1 MCYRRALLSGLV
13 LGLVLAVGAA
23 PLRADFQ
30 EGLAA
35 YDAGDFAA
43 AEAWRPLAA
52 AGDVEAQVAL
62 AGLYTSGLGVPT
74 DPTEAARLYRAAGLY
89 RAAAEQGDAV
99 ARLNLGDAY
108 SRGAGVPRDPVRA
121 YVWLSLAAEQGRN
134 WARNKRDEIAERL
147 TAGQRVEAERLLA
160 EKRASE

>member
-1 MCYRRALLSGLV
+1 MCYRPALLSGLV

-43 AEAWRPLAA
+43 AAEAWRPLAE

-74 DPTEAARLYRAAGLY
+74 DPTEAARLYRAA
-89 RAAAEQGDAV
+89 AEQGDAV

-108 SRGAGVPRDPVRA
+108 SRGAGVPRDPARA

-147 TAGQRVEAERLLA
+147 TAGQRAEAERLLA

>member
-1 MCYRRALLSGLV
+1 MCYRPALLSGLV

-43 AEAWRPLAA
+43 AAEAWRPLAE
-52 AGDVEAQVAL
+52 AGYVEAQVAL

-74 DPTEAARLYRAAGLY
+74 DPTEAARLY

-147 TAGQRVEAERLLA
+147 TAGQRAEAERLLA

>member
-1 MCYRRALLSGLV
+1 MCYRPALLSGLV

-43 AEAWRPLAA
+43 AAEAWRPLAE

-74 DPTEAARLYRAAGLY
+74 DPTEAARLY

-147 TAGQRVEAERLLA
+147 TAGQRAEAERLLA

>member
-43 AEAWRPLAA
+43 AAEAWRPLAE

-62 AGLYTSGLGVPT
+62 AGLYGNGLGVPA
-74 DPTEAARLYRAAGLY
+74 DPTAAARLY

-99 ARLNLGDAY
+99 ARLNLGDVY
-108 SRGAGVPRDPVRA
+108 SRGAGVPRDPARA

-147 TAGQRVEAERLLA
+147 TAGQRAEAERLLA

>member
-43 AEAWRPLAA
+43 AAEAWRPLAA

-74 DPTEAARLYRAAGLY
+74 DPTEAARLY

-147 TAGQRVEAERLLA
+147 TAGQRAEAERLLA